1 MIFSGGVRTPLQFAL
16 GQSVSAAFSVSFVC
30 SCCKHVCNFCNL
42 WCNSSVR
49 TCPVKKGISSVSSV
63 SSKYN
68 VSVNVSKILIL

>member
-1 MIFSGGVRTPLQFAL
+1 MR
-16 GQSVSAAFSVSFVC
+16 SFVTRL
-30 SCCKHVCNFCNL
+30 SNFCNL

-63 SSKYN
+63 SSVSSKYN

>member
-1 MIFSGGVRTPLQFAL
+1 MYFINTVGMR
-16 GQSVSAAFSVSFVC
+16 SFVTRL
-30 SCCKHVCNFCNL
+30 SNFCNL